1 MINLSQTNETEIQRY
16 ARELFKTYQQQDLTF
31 ETLSQKLMH
40 NVYDDFCNEQ
50 GQRIFI
56 LTRIFRLCKYLEL
69 PPEAHSEID
78 SSSGKFWLALCGT
91 VGDEPAWNNR
101 HQSQGHRIIPGGAFQ
116 TPMLKA
122 VFEQMALEKTL
133 QEGESG
139 IKLEDYNIAE
149 RFFHVETA
157 PGSPYIV
164 AQEDFVN
171 RYGVHSVIG
180 IGSPFIS
187 GSFYFALF
195 FARATITR
203 PQAELFARITPFI
216 STLLARQ
223 DAKNHL
229 WESLEN

>member
-1 MINLSQTNETEIQRY
+1 MINLNQTNENAIQQY
-16 ARELFKTYQQQDLTF
+16 ARELFKTYQPQDLTF
-31 ETLSQKLMH
+31 EMLSQKLMH
-40 NVYDDFCNEQ
+40 NIYDDFGDEQ

-69 PPEAHSEID
+69 PPEAHNEID

-122 VFEQMALEKTL
+122 VFEQMALEN
-133 QEGESG
+133 QAEEGL
-139 IKLEDYNIAE
+139 KLEDYNIAE
-149 RFFHVETA
+149 RFFHVEKA
-157 PGSPYIV
+157 PGSPNIV
-164 AQEDFVN
+164 AQAEFVD
-171 RYGVHSVIG
+171 RYGVQSVMG

-187 GSFYFALF
+187 GSLYFALF
-195 FARATITR
+195 FSRSTITR
-203 PQAELFARITPFI
+203 QQADMFARITPFI

-223 DAKNHL
+223 DSKNHL
-229 WESLEN
+229 WEPIEN